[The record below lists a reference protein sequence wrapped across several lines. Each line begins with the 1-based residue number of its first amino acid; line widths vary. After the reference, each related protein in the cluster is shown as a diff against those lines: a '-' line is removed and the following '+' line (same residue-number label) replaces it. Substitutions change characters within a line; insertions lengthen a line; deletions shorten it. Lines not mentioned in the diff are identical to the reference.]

1 MRKFQ
6 QDLGPRQ
13 PGTREK
19 WFGETWFG
27 ASQYRV
33 VLVRVTCRGRG
44 EDRVEGV
51 SSSGSIIA
59 PISESRSATPV
70 AIDRTFLYSNMAPR
84 STRRN
89 ADLRHVLHLLR
100 GDYHHYVHYW
110 LHARVPG
117 NGDSG
122 WHSFRRLRMRLDV
135 SVSAHQSLDHLDCT
149 LLSFEL
155 VLRTRLCRGL
165 YFTVLRTRPSNSS
178 LPWTILYCPSNSSF
192 ELVSAVDYTLLSL
205 ERTFNTQARARPYF
219 GAVFRVVLSRTPP
232 ASAHKRSSSTPRL

>member
-178 LPWTILYCPSNSSF
+178 LPWTILYCLSNVPLTLKPARDPTSVPSFGSYFLGPHLRRLTNALHRH
-192 ELVSAVDYTLLSL
+192 LVCD
-205 ERTFNTQARARPYF
+205 PPP
-219 GAVFRVVLSRTPP
+219 PP
-232 ASAHKRSSSTPRL
+232 A